1 MRGWNIDDTMTPNDK
16 ASFRLPNDSDK
27 NTSLTRETFHIS
39 LKVWVI
45 TGSKASLGILL
56 HKGFGFDKD
65 RILIEKF
72 LFGGSYPL
80 LEQNLF
86 NRRVKNVFK
95 PFIMPQHFLCK
106 LWGPSAHSMIEPFP
120 SIPIFW
126 WQLGMFIVSSTLYDS
141 FDNEICAS
149 FDPA

>member
-56 HKGFGFDKD
+56 HKGFGFGKD

-72 LFGGSYPL
+72 LFGGS
-80 LEQNLF
+80 
-86 NRRVKNVFK
+86 
-95 PFIMPQHFLCK
+95 
-106 LWGPSAHSMIEPFP
+106 
-120 SIPIFW
+120 SIPCW
-126 WQLGMFIVSSTLYDS
+126 SRTCLTAV
-141 FDNEICAS
+141 
-149 FDPA
+149 